1 MRYNCRYSHIDK
13 KIYSMIICLSFLL
26 YSNVVQA
33 NSYNTTNRHNLESL
47 YKHDSNLIEAD
58 SIKNSPDIVTSHM
71 LKYSVKDKNLSVF
84 FEKDWISQEF
94 KDKEVDIY
102 ALSAQEACECPGKR
116 YEAFGGITLTNSEKK
131 EIKVPINVWD
141 KSKQHPPMFITV
153 NKPKVTAQEVDIK
166 VRKLL
171 IKKYDIYNNREQ
183 KYSKG
188 TVTLDLNSGK
198 DIVFDLYYFGNGD
211 FNSMLKIYSNNER
224 IDSTQ

>member
-1 MRYNCRYSHIDK
+1 
-13 KIYSMIICLSFLL
+13 
-26 YSNVVQA
+26 
-33 NSYNTTNRHNLESL
+33 
-47 YKHDSNLIEAD
+47 
-58 SIKNSPDIVTSHM
+58 
-71 LKYSVKDKNLSVF
+71 
-84 FEKDWISQEF
+84 
-94 KDKEVDIY
+94 
-102 ALSAQEACECPGKR
+102 
-116 YEAFGGITLTNSEKK
+116 SEKK

-224 IDSTQ
+224 IDSTQFHVDVSIS